1 MNQNPLHTD
10 SGRGKVARSIE
21 GRLSL
26 RQPQTE
32 SLDILHNALES
43 VPALL
48 DPHARSPEEL
58 KAMQTALASQFPT
71 LTDFE
76 REFPSMCFALATGVG
91 KTRLMGAFISY
102 LYAAYGFKHFFV
114 LAPNLT
120 IYDKLIRDFTP
131 NTPKYVFKGIAEFS
145 TAVPEVITGE
155 SYEQRGDLVS
165 QAIDAPV
172 QINIFNIS
180 KINSEVRGGK
190 APKIKRLSEYLGQS
204 YFDYLAGLPDLVLI
218 MDESHRYRAG
228 AGIRALNELKPLLGL
243 EVTATPFTEAAGG
256 RTVPFKNVVMDYPLA
271 RAIEDGFVKEPAVV
285 TQQNFNPAD
294 HSTEQIEVIKLKD
307 GVRVHEETKVH
318 LLTYAAQSGLK
329 PVKPFVLVI
338 ARDTTHAA
346 QLLAQIESDSFFGG
360 NYKGKVIQVD
370 SSRTGAEEEEMIR
383 RLLAVESYDEPTEI
397 VIHVNMLKEG
407 WDVTNLYTIVPLR
420 AANARTLIEQSIGR
434 GLRLPY
440 GRKTGVEVVDRLN
453 IIAHDKFQEVIAEA
467 NKGDSPIRLKQLKL
481 DPTDSEGN
489 RLTSYAV
496 PSTMTVVLGLADVK
510 GTGANGK
517 SFVADSPF
525 DGEVMPGEVTPCT
538 TAGQQTAGH
547 VGTALRTGEGRQIA
561 MVAMDVI
568 AEVGRLRYAADNT
581 DGDEPGKLIAPTSAS
596 LSTPNLQEHIT
607 QLVQQRLIPQQASL
621 DAEGLG
627 SKFNDAAAVAEVVRQ
642 AVDVFVE
649 HTIDIPRIS
658 IVPIGPVTSGYKPL
672 QLDLSRLNYQPLA
685 NTLESHG
692 LQSNKVL
699 TYGEAALVEE
709 SRFADYIVRELIN
722 FDDVSY
728 DHHADFIY
736 QLADQAVTH
745 FQTYLTDDDALHNV
759 LANYAKPIAEI
770 IHAQMAKHYIEESAG
785 SDVVVS
791 QGFVPLKPCAFTAKD
806 DVKPLHWAPDD
817 KRTIS
822 QYLYGGFTRCA
833 YPYQKFHSDT
843 ERILATVLE
852 RQAKRWFRPTSG
864 QFNIYYRSGASQPEY
879 IPDFVAAM
887 DDVILMIETK
897 KAQEVIASQESETDV
912 KSKADQAAI
921 WCKNASEYSANVGGK
936 PWRYL
941 LIPHDA
947 VAANVTLANLILRF
961 GI

>member
-1 MNQNPLHTD
+1 MSTEKIMRAI
-10 SGRGKVARSIE
+10 S

-32 SLDILHNALES
+32 SLEILHSALEA
-43 VPALL
+43 VPALR
-48 DPHARSPEEL
+48 DSHARSPDEL
-58 KAMQTALASQFPT
+58 KAMQSALASQFPT
-71 LTDFE
+71 LTDFD
-76 REFPSMCFALATGVG
+76 RDFPSMCFALATGVG
-91 KTRLMGAFISY
+91 KTRLMGAFITY
-102 LYAAYGFKHFFV
+102 LYAAYGYKHFFV

-131 NTPKYVFKGIAEFS
+131 NTPKYVFKGIAEFATS
-145 TAVPEVITGE
+145 VPEIITGE
-155 SYEQRGDLVS
+155 TYEQRGDLVN
-165 QAIDAPV
+165 QAIDAPA

-243 EVTATPFTEAAGG
+243 EVTATPFTEGTGG
-256 RTVPFKNVVMDYPLA
+256 KTVPFKNVVMDYPLA

-294 HSTEQIEVIKLKD
+294 HSAEQIEVIKLKD
-307 GVRVHEETKVH
+307 GVRIHEETKVH
-318 LLTYAAQSGLK
+318 LLTYHHSTAAQTGQN
-329 PVKPFVLVI
+329 PVKPFMLII
-338 ARDTTHAA
+338 ARDTTHAG
-346 QLLAQIESDSFFGG
+346 QLLAQIESESFFGG

-467 NKGDSPIRLKQLKL
+467 NRGDSPIRLKQLHL
-481 DPTDSEGN
+481 DPTDSDGN
-489 RLTSYAV
+489 RLTSYSV
-496 PSTMTVVLGLADVK
+496 PSTLSVVLGLAQAQSVGAYGPST
-510 GTGANGK
+510 GT
-517 SFVADSPF
+517 
-525 DGEVMPGEVTPCT
+525 VTP
-538 TAGQQTAGH
+538 QTPQTSP
-547 VGTALRTGEGRQIA
+547 VFQTGGDRQIA
-561 MVAMDVI
+561 IAAMEVI
-568 AEVGRLRYAADNT
+568 AEFGRCAEGAS
-581 DGDEPGKLIAPTSAS
+581 IAPTSAS
-596 LSTPNLQEHIT
+596 LVQESVQKRIT
-607 QLVQQRLIPQQASL
+607 ELVQQRLVPTGPGTQVQLVESNFD
-621 DAEGLG
+621 DAV
-627 SKFNDAAAVAEVVRQ
+627 AVAEVVKK
-642 AVDVFVE
+642 AVNAYIE

-658 IVPIGPVTSGYKPL
+658 VVPKGVVTSGYTDFS
-672 QLDLSRLNYQPLA
+672 LDISRLNYQPIS

-699 TYGEAALVEE
+699 TYGDADVEEE
-709 SRFADYIVRELIN
+709 SRAEDYIVRELIN
-722 FDDVSY
+722 YDDVSY
-728 DHHADFIY
+728 DDHADFIY
-736 QLADQAVTH
+736 GLAGQAVKH
-745 FQTYLTDDDALHNV
+745 FQSYLKDDGALHNV
-759 LANYAKPIAEI
+759 FANYGKPIAEI
-770 IHAQMAKHYIEESAG
+770 IHAQMARHFVEESAG
-785 SDVVVS
+785 SDVLIS

-806 DVKPLHWAPDD
+806 DVKALHWAPDD
-817 KRTIS
+817 KRTIG
-822 QYLYGGFTRCA
+822 QYLYGGFMRCA

-852 RQAKRWFRPTSG
+852 RQASRWFRPASG
-864 QFNIYYRSGASQPEY
+864 QFSIYYRSGASQPEY
-879 IPDFVAAM
+879 IPDFVAAT
-887 DDVILMIETK
+887 DSVNLIIETK
-897 KAQEVIASQESETDV
+897 KAQEVTASQESETDV
-912 KSKADQAAI
+912 TAKAEQATL
-921 WCKNASEYSANVGGK
+921 WCKNASDYCARVGGK

-947 VAANVTLANLILRF
+947 VAANVTLDVLIARF
-961 GI
+961 AL